1 VNRQITRLAVSAIAL
16 IAALIV
22 GTTYWQTWAV
32 AGLNDRQDNAIQ
44 RVVQFTIDRGRIYA
58 AGGKIVLAEN
68 VKRKVGGQ
76 TLYFR
81 RYPNGFFAPHVIGYS
96 TVGRSRA
103 GLEQSENDYLTGAN
117 GDLTSVA
124 TTAIDKL
131 KGVTVHGNDLIL
143 TLNPRAQSTAVNALR
158 GKCGAAVALDPRTGA
173 VLALASYPTFNP
185 NEIEKR
191 YAKVANR
198 RVSACPKYSAPL
210 LDRATQGLYPPG
222 SSFKVVTAAA
232 ALDSGKVKP
241 DTEFDDPGYCIE
253 YGKRVSNAGSN
264 PEAPETFGRVTFA
277 FGLQHSIN
285 SVFCNVGKQIG
296 AGLIL
301 DYARKFGLYQVPGLE
316 LPLDAQSASGL
327 YDQRRHKLFEP
338 KDPAT
343 QVDPGRLAFGQERML
358 VTPIQMAMVAGAVAN
373 DGVLLRPYLVD
384 EIRTRKGKVVTR
396 TKPHKIRRVVSSE
409 VAQELTQMM
418 ESVVTGGTGT
428 AAAISGVRVA
438 GKTGTA
444 EIGIAHHYDAWFI
457 AFAPA
462 DAPRVAVA
470 VQLENQTG
478 FGGEVAAPI
487 AKQIMEAIL
496 RRPSNT

>member
-1 VNRQITRLAVSAIAL
+1 VNRQITRLAVSAIVL
-16 IAALIV
+16 MAALIV

-44 RVVQFTIDRGRIYA
+44 RVVQFKIDRGRIYVA
-58 AGGKIVLAEN
+58 DGKIVLARN
-68 VKRKVGGQ
+68 VARKVGGQ

-81 RYPNGFFAPHVIGYS
+81 RYPNGYFAPHVVGYS

-117 GDLTSVA
+117 GDLTSIA

-131 KGVTVHGNDLIL
+131 KGVTVHGNDLVL
-143 TLNPRAQSTAVNALR
+143 TLNPRAQNTAIKALR

-185 NEIEKR
+185 NEIEKH
-191 YAKVANR
+191 YTKVANR
-198 RVSACPKYSAPL
+198 RVPGCPRYSAPL

-222 SSFKVVTAAA
+222 SSFKVVTASA
-232 ALDSGKVKP
+232 ALDSGKVTP
-241 DTEFDDPGYCIE
+241 ETEFDDPGYCIE
-253 YGKRVSNAGSN
+253 YGKRVSNAGN

-277 FGLQHSIN
+277 TGLQHSIN

-301 DYARKFGLYQVPGLE
+301 DYARKYGFYDEPGLE
-316 LPLDAQSASGL
+316 LPLDAQSPSGL
-327 YDQRRHKLFEP
+327 YDQRKHKLFKP
-338 KDPAT
+338 RNPAT

-358 VTPIQMAMVAGAVAN
+358 VTPMQMAMVAATVAN
-373 DGVLLRPYLVD
+373 HGVLLRPYLID
-384 EIRTRKGKVVTR
+384 EVRTQKGKVVTR
-396 TKPHKIRRVVSSE
+396 TKPHKVRRVVSPE
-409 VAQELTQMM
+409 VAQQLTQMM

-428 AAAISGVRVA
+428 AAAIPGVRVA

-444 EIGIAHHYDAWFI
+444 EIGIPNHYDAWFI

-470 VQLENQTG
+470 VELENQTG

>member
-1 VNRQITRLAVSAIAL
+1 MNRQITRLAVAAIVL

-44 RVVQFTIDRGRIYA
+44 RVVQFKIDRGRIYA
-58 AGGKIVLAEN
+58 AGGRIALAKN
-68 VKRKVGGQ
+68 VTRKVGGQ
-76 TLYFR
+76 KLFFR
-81 RYPNGFFAPHVIGYS
+81 RYPNGYFAPHVIGYS
-96 TVGRSRA
+96 TLGRSRA

-124 TTAIDKL
+124 STAIDKL
-131 KGVTVHGNDLIL
+131 KGVTVHGNDLVL
-143 TLNPRAQSTAVNALR
+143 TLNARAQNTAVAALR
-158 GKCGAAVALDPRTGA
+158 GKCGAAVALDPHTGA

-185 NEIEKR
+185 NAIEKHYSQVR
-191 YAKVANR
+191 NR
-198 RVSACPKYSAPL
+198 RSSACPRYSAPL

-253 YGKRVSNAGSN
+253 YGKRVSNAGN

-277 FGLQHSIN
+277 TGLQHSIN

-301 DYARKFGLYQVPGLE
+301 DYARKFGFYDVPGLE
-316 LPLDAQSASGL
+316 LPLDAQSGSGL
-327 YDQRRHKLFEP
+327 YNQRTHKLFSP
-338 KDPAT
+338 KHPET

-358 VTPIQMAMVAGAVAN
+358 VTPLQMAMVAATVAN
-373 DGVLLRPYLVD
+373 QGVLVRPHLVK
-384 EIRTRKGKVVTR
+384 EVRTQKGKVVTR
-396 TKPHKIRRVVSSE
+396 TRTHKIRRVISPE
-409 VAQELTQMM
+409 VAAQLTQMM
-418 ESVVTGGTGT
+418 QSVVTGGTGT
-428 AAAISGVRVA
+428 AAAIPGVAVA

-444 EIGIAHHYDAWFI
+444 EIGIARRYDAWFI

-462 DAPRVAVA
+462 NDPQVAVA
-470 VQLENQTG
+470 VALENQSG
-478 FGGEVAAPI
+478 FGGETAAPI
-487 AKQIMEAIL
+487 AKQIMEAVL
-496 RRPSNT
+496 RSTSKR

>member
-1 VNRQITRLAVSAIAL
+1 MNRQITKLAVAGIVL

-58 AGGKIVLAEN
+58 SGGKLVLAEN
-68 VKRKVGGQ
+68 EPRKANGQ
-76 TLYFR
+76 TLYYR
-81 RYPNGFFAPHVIGYS
+81 RYPQPLFAPHVIGYS
-96 TVGRSRA
+96 TIGRSRA

-124 TTAIDKL
+124 TTALDKL

-143 TLNPRAQSTAVNALR
+143 TLHPRAQRVAVRELA

-173 VLALASYPTFNP
+173 VLALASFPSFNP
-185 NEIEKR
+185 NLIENH
-191 YAKVANR
+191 YQQVNSR
-198 RVSACPKYSAPL
+198 RSSACPKYSAPL

-222 SSFKVVTAAA
+222 STFKVVTASAG
-232 ALDSGKVKP
+232 LDSGAVKP
-241 DTEFDDPGYCIE
+241 DTTFVDPGYCEE
-253 YGKRVSNAGSN
+253 YGKRVSNAGN
-264 PEAPETFGRVTFA
+264 PEAPETFGTVTFA
-277 FGLQHSIN
+277 TGLQHSIN
-285 SVFCNVGKQIG
+285 SVFCNLGKKIG
-296 AGLIL
+296 AGTIL
-301 DYARKFGLYQVPGLE
+301 DYTRKFGFYDEPGVE
-316 LPLDAQSASGL
+316 LPLDAQSPSGL
-327 YDQRRHKLFEP
+327 YSQKTHKLYWP
-338 KDPAT
+338 KNPTT

-358 VTPIQMAMVAGAVAN
+358 VTPLQMAMVAGTIAN
-373 DGVLLRPYLVD
+373 DGVLMRPYLVD
-384 EIRTRKGKVVTR
+384 EARTRRGKVVTR
-396 TKPHKIRRVVSSE
+396 TRPRKVRRVISPE

-428 AAAISGVRVA
+428 AAAIPGIPVA

-462 DAPRVAVA
+462 DHPRVAVA
-470 VQLENQTG
+470 VALENQTG
-478 FGGEVAAPI
+478 FGGQTAAPI